1 MSGFN
6 VCHYYFLNN
15 ILSLLL
21 KMARQFST
29 CFRFKSRRP
38 TIDINLATIKRLRH
52 VTFKQVF
59 SYEILFNTSFRR
71 HCFRTLLLEG
81 RTDQH
86 HGEVNQYV
94 DQLINKLGKLTST
107 SGESTNMSGEI
118 NQNVSRIGLNL
129 ERSNL

>member
-1 MSGFN
+1 MS
-6 VCHYYFLNN
+6 HYFFLDN

-59 SYEILFNTSFRR
+59 SYKIRLNTFFRR
-71 HCFRTLLLEG
+71 HCFRTLLLKG
-81 RTDQH
+81 RTDQY
-86 HGEVNQYV
+86 HGRVKQYV
-94 DQLINKLGKLTST
+94 DQLINIRGKLTNT

-118 NQNVSRIGLNL
+118 RQNVSRNSQILG
-129 ERSNL
+129 